1 MKKKNVV
8 LIVLFAVLLFV
19 GIFLLNNRNKLT
31 VDFGDLN
38 PNDFEIHLS
47 LYSADTIYHN
57 PIIIYKDGVYYD
69 IPNEY
74 GDNDWVIYYKGEKQC
89 AFRHYKNNRNWN
101 YSHRYKFAIFEKQD
115 TLYCAINIR
124 GKNSEKDTVVFVEKD
139 EMSP

>member
-1 MKKKNVV
+1 MKKKNVI
-8 LIVLFAVLLFV
+8 LLVLFAVLLFV

-47 LYSADTIYHN
+47 LYSADTVYHN

-74 GDNDWVIYYKGEKQC
+74 GDNDWLIDYKGQKQC
-89 AFRHYKNNRNWN
+89 TFRHFKTNRR
-101 YSHRYKFAIFEKQD
+101 YTHRYKFAIFEMNK
-115 TLYCAINIR
+115 
-124 GKNSEKDTVVFVEKD
+124 V
-139 EMSP
+139 

>member
-31 VDFGDLN
+31 VDFGNLN
-38 PNDFEIHLS
+38 PNDFEIQIGLLIS
-47 LYSADTIYHN
+47 DTYHS
-57 PIIIYKDGVYYD
+57 PVIIYKDGVYYD

-74 GDNDWVIYYKGEKQC
+74 GENDWLIDYKGQKQC
-89 AFRHYKNNRNWN
+89 TFRHFKTNRR
-101 YSHRYKFAIFEKQD
+101 YTHRYKFAIFEKQD
-115 TLYCAINIR
+115 TLYCAIDIR

-139 EMSP
+139 EMSR

>member
-31 VDFGDLN
+31 VDFGNLN
-38 PNDFEIHLS
+38 PNDFEIQLG
-47 LYSADTIYHN
+47 LLIADTYHS
-57 PIIIYKDGVYYD
+57 PVIIYKDGVYYD

-74 GDNDWVIYYKGEKQC
+74 GENDWLIDYKGQKQC
-89 AFRHYKNNRNWN
+89 TFRHFKTNRR
-101 YSHRYKFAIFEKQD
+101 YTHRYKFAIFEKQD
-115 TLYCAINIR
+115 TLYCAIDIR

-139 EMSP
+139 EMSR

>member
-8 LIVLFAVLLFV
+8 FIVLFAVLLFV

-31 VDFGDLN
+31 VDFGNLN
-38 PNDFEIHLS
+38 PNDFEIYLS
-47 LYSADTIYHN
+47 DGIPLRYNKCPTL
-57 PIIIYKDGVYYD
+57 IYKDGVYYD

-74 GDNDWVIYYKGEKQC
+74 GENDWLIDYKGQKQC
-89 AFRHYKNNRNWN
+89 TFRHFKTNRR
-101 YSHRYKFAIFEKQD
+101 YTHRYKFAIFEKQD

>member
-1 MKKKNVV
+1 M
-8 LIVLFAVLLFV
+8 LFAVLLFV

-47 LYSADTIYHN
+47 LYSADTVYHN

-74 GDNDWVIYYKGEKQC
+74 GENDWVIYYKGEKQC
-89 AFRHYKNNRNWN
+89 VFRHFKTNWR
-101 YSHRYKFAIFEKQD
+101 YTHRYKFAIFEKQD
-115 TLYCAINIR
+115 TLRCAIDIR
-124 GKNSEKDTVVFVEKD
+124 GKNAEKVTVVFVEKD
-139 EMSP
+139 EMSR

>member
-47 LYSADTIYHN
+47 LDSEDTIY
-57 PIIIYKDGVYYD
+57 PDLIYKDGVYYD

-74 GDNDWVIYYKGEKQC
+74 GENRWVIYYKGEKQC
-89 AFRHYKNNRNWN
+89 AFRHYKNNWRNT
-101 YSHRYKFAIFEKQD
+101 HRYKFAIFEKQD

>member
-38 PNDFEIHLS
+38 HNDFEIHLS
-47 LYSADTIYHN
+47 LYSADTVYHN
-57 PIIIYKDGVYYD
+57 PVIIYKDGVYYD

-74 GDNDWVIYYKGEKQC
+74 GENDWLIDYKGQKQC
-89 AFRHYKNNRNWN
+89 TFRHFKTNRR
-101 YSHRYKFAIFEKQD
+101 YTHRYKFAIFEKQD
-115 TLYCAINIR
+115 TLYCAIDIR

-139 EMSP
+139 EMSR